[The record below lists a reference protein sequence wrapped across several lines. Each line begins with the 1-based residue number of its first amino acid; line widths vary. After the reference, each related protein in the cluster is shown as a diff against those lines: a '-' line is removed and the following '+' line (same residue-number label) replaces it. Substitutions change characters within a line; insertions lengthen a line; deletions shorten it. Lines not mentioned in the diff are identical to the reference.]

1 MIKTALRTAIAAIIA
16 TTALTANAQDLQT
29 EVDIRYEETPELKSF
44 NKLAINPTVKLPT
57 EKMSA
62 LPYSTRSINIKMP
75 GNISILEPA
84 AFADT
89 IYSSPFRGYAALGF
103 MTKFNLAA
111 SAGYK
116 ILDNDHTRL
125 NAWIQYDGAAY
136 EGEPLNRISSG
147 FPETST
153 MAADYN
159 SVSPH
164 KQYMRR
170 HTGTIGA
177 NLHQAVG
184 RESFIDAGIDYMF
197 SRYNTGLSPEMRYQ
211 NINRVNVEA
220 LWSLRHKGFDYG
232 LGADY
237 HHFAYSNLMGYDL
250 PVKGESA
257 QRETRA
263 GLKGFFSGS
272 FAGASKAGIDIELS
286 HLSYPYQT
294 GHEFN
299 TDFEPEWL
307 KDSFSHTLLS
317 LTPYYRFDIQ
327 KFHLDLGARIDMT
340 FNDGK
345 FFHIAPRASA
355 TWIPADIA
363 KIYIKAD
370 GGEWQ
375 NTLSSLF
382 DITPYEL
389 PYMAYHNS
397 HIPITAEA
405 GVIIGSWRGF
415 HAEISAAYA
424 LANDWLMPI
433 GTESLNVGFQPVNLK
448 GYKLRGAVGYRFRDL
463 LEINASYEAAPQKYT
478 HGYYLW
484 RDRAKSVAN
493 VDFTITPISAL
504 DVTIGWEYRGGRAQF
519 VEDYYVDFSPD
530 ATHPTQEMTPGH
542 IKELLR
548 SVNNLKAGALYRIT
562 PQWSA
567 FLRGEN
573 LLNRHCYLIGGQP
586 AQGITGLIG
595 ATYKF

>member
-1 MIKTALRTAIAAIIA
+1 MIKTALQTAIVTIIA
-16 TTALTANAQDLQT
+16 TTALTTSAQDLQT
-29 EVDIRYEETPELKSF
+29 EVDIRYEETPELKNF
-44 NKLAINPTVKLPT
+44 NKLTINPTVKLPT

-62 LPYSTRSINIKMP
+62 LPYSTRSISIKMP
-75 GNISILEPA
+75 GKISILEPA

-125 NAWIQYDGAAY
+125 NAWIQYDGAVY
-136 EGEPLNRISSG
+136 EGEPI
-147 FPETST
+147 
-153 MAADYN
+153 
-159 SVSPH
+159 

-177 NLHQAVG
+177 SLHQAVG

-211 NINRVNVEA
+211 NVNRVNVEA
-220 LWSLRHKGFDYG
+220 LWSLCHNGFDYG

-286 HLSYPYQT
+286 HLSYPYRT
-294 GHEFN
+294 GYEFN
-299 TDFEPEWL
+299 TDFEPVWL
-307 KDSFSHTLLS
+307 KDNFSHTLLS

-327 KFHLDLGARIDMT
+327 KFHLDIGARIDMT

-363 KIYIKAD
+363 KIYIKAG

-382 DITPYEL
+382 DVTPYEL

-405 GVIIGSWRGF
+405 GVTIGSWRGF
-415 HAEISAAYA
+415 HAEISAVYA
-424 LANDWLMPI
+424 IANDWLMPI

-463 LEINASYEAAPQKYT
+463 LEINASYETAPQKYT

-484 RDRAKSVAN
+484 RDRAKRVAN
-493 VDFTITPISAL
+493 IDFTITPITAL
-504 DVTIGWEYRGGRAQF
+504 DITIGWEYRGGRVQF
-519 VEDYYVDFSPD
+519 VEDYYMNFSPD
-530 ATHPTQEMTPGH
+530 ATHPVQEMNPGYV
-542 IKELLR
+542 KEPLR

-562 PQWSA
+562 SQWSA

-573 LLNRHCYLIGGQP
+573 LLNRHSYLIGGLP